1 MNPEDL
7 VRQLAER
14 ARLETPP
21 RVDVAN
27 RVMARLR
34 GGREE
39 AATGWIPLGWVTALA
54 VAVTIPVALLAL
66 AAWETWTDPLAA
78 MSIEIVW
85 RAL

>member
-1 MNPEDL
+1 MNAEQWL
-7 VRQLAER
+7 RQLVDR
-14 ARLETPP
+14 ARMETPP
-21 RVDVAN
+21 RVNVAD